1 MNLAEGWTHQ
11 AGGRQVSID
20 DVLPAKAKRV
30 AVETGRSLSSV
41 IDDAL
46 KGR

>member
-1 MNLAEGWTHQ
+1 MIWCMWTT
-11 AGGRQVSID
+11 VSID